1 MMIHYRNLAPPM
13 CQGLWISGTFRLSS
27 PCVAAFP
34 EKALPKREEQALSVP
49 AVAISAMRSSQA
61 LLRLAGGRRLRCT
74 KQVEAGRVF
83 KILAQLPDIFSMMCF
98 SWFFWRRI
106 YDLYDIFGEH
116 IMGLPVFFTHVCWH
130 LFCFFFRFQKLC
142 SVALSDRV
150 FAKHFT
156 FNFVSLF
163 VAYDAPVL
171 YSTCFTTIKI
181 SEFVSELRKSRLAF
195 VFLQSN
201 YSQAYCMSTNL
212 VLCNVEMFSW
222 FFIVTP
228 P

>member
-1 MMIHYRNLAPPM
+1 MSVIIGIERKGTSQFYSHVRPATTSVLVATWSPLFTQATMMIHYRNLAPPM

-116 IMGLPVFFTHVCWH
+116 IMGLPVFFTHVC
-130 LFCFFFRFQKLC
+130 
-142 SVALSDRV
+142 
-150 FAKHFT
+150 
-156 FNFVSLF
+156 
-163 VAYDAPVL
+163 
-171 YSTCFTTIKI
+171 
-181 SEFVSELRKSRLAF
+181 
-195 VFLQSN
+195 
-201 YSQAYCMSTNL
+201 
-212 VLCNVEMFSW
+212 
-222 FFIVTP
+222 
-228 P
+228 